1 MERGELE
8 ALSTEELRAKA
19 FDVAEHRFDVGFF
32 WDLLKHL
39 PSSDNAAG
47 EDAFTAAPAAISDL
61 IQLFREFRGEDLGD
75 IEPMLRA
82 KFVDYLVEHPPKDE
96 SS

>member
-1 MERGELE
+1 MDRNELE

-19 FDVAEHRFDVGFF
+19 FDVAKHRLDVAFF

-61 IQLFREFRGEDLGD
+61 IQLFREFEGEDLGEV
-75 IEPMLRA
+75 EPMLRA
-82 KFVDYLVEHPPKDE
+82 KFVDYLLEHPRKD
-96 SS
+96 

>member
-1 MERGELE
+1 MDRNELD
-8 ALSTEELRAKA
+8 ALSTEELREKA
-19 FDVAEHRFDVGFF
+19 FDVAQHRLDVGFF

-61 IQLFREFRGEDLGD
+61 IQLFRVFNGEDLGD
-75 IEPMLRA
+75 VEPMLRA
-82 KFVDYLVEHPPKDE
+82 KFVDYLTEHPPTG
-96 SS
+96 S